1 MKLDVVRTQFG
12 ADATNSLLFIDGVFE
27 CYGLEDE
34 IRDVKVYAESAIPL
48 GEYEIK
54 FRTVGGF
61 HTRTKARYDS
71 KYGEG
76 WHLGMLELQDVPN
89 FEFIL
94 VHSGNTDEST
104 AGCYL
109 VGNTQQDLDVS
120 KDGFIGSSRVA
131 YEKMYPKVRDALVA
145 GDKVTIKYSNINLN
159 EIIQEV
165 VSQGIDNKAGATYM
179 NPADV
184 QEKLQ
189 EISGEI
195 QVLTAMLKGR
205 LIN

>member
-1 MKLDVVRTQFG
+1 
-12 ADATNSLLFIDGVFE
+12 
-27 CYGLEDE
+27 
-34 IRDVKVYAESAIPL
+34 
-48 GEYEIK
+48 
-54 FRTVGGF
+54 
-61 HTRTKARYDS
+61 
-71 KYGEG
+71 
-76 WHLGMLELQDVPN
+76 MLELQDVPN

-145 GDKVTIKYSNINLN
+145 GEKVTIKYSNVNL
-159 EIIQEV
+159 EQPL
-165 VSQGIDNKAGATYM
+165 SNKSGPEYM
-179 NPADV
+179 NPSDV
-184 QEKLQ
+184 HEKLQ

-205 LIN
+205 IIN

>member
-12 ADATNSLLFIDGVFE
+12 ADATNSLLFIDGEFE

-61 HTRTKARYDS
+61 HTRTKARYDA

-120 KDGFIGSSRVA
+120 KDGFIGSSRTA

-145 GDKVTIKYSNINLN
+145 GEKVTIKYSNVNLK
-159 EIIQEV
+159 ESI
-165 VSQGIDNKAGATYM
+165 SNKSGSTYM

>member
-34 IRDVKVYAESAIPL
+34 IRDEKVYSETAIPL

-145 GDKVTIKYSNINLN
+145 GEKVTIKYSNVNLN
-159 EIIQEV
+159 DIIKEV
-165 VSQGIDNKAGATYM
+165 VSEPLSNKSGPEYM
-179 NPADV
+179 NPSDV
-184 QEKLQ
+184 HEKLQ

>member
-12 ADATNSLLFIDGVFE
+12 ADATNSLLFIDGEFE

-104 AGCYL
+104 MGCYL

-145 GDKVTIKYSNINLN
+145 GKKVTIKYSNINLN
-159 EIIQEV
+159 EIIEEV
-165 VSQGIDNKAGATYM
+165 VSEGIDNKSGPTYM

>member
-61 HTRTKARYDS
+61 HTRTKSRYDS

-145 GDKVTIKYSNINLN
+145 GEKVTIKYSNINLN

-165 VSQGIDNKAGATYM
+165 VSEGIDNKTGATYM

>member
-12 ADATNSLLFIDGVFE
+12 ADATNSLLFIDGEFE

-34 IRDVKVYAESAIPL
+34 VRDVKVYAETAVPL

-61 HTRTKARYDS
+61 HTRTKSRYDS

-104 AGCYL
+104 MGCYL

-145 GDKVTIKYSNINLN
+145 GEKVTIKYSNINLN
-159 EIIQEV
+159 DIIQEV
-165 VSQGIDNKAGATYM
+165 VSEGIDNKAGATYM

>member
-12 ADATNSLLFIDGVFE
+12 EDATNSLLFIDDVFE

-34 IRDVKVYAESAIPL
+34 VRDKKVYSETAIPL

-61 HTRTKARYDS
+61 HTRTKSRYDS

-120 KDGFIGSSRVA
+120 KDGFIGSSRTA

-145 GDKVTIKYSNINLN
+145 GDKVTIKYSNVNLK
-159 EIIQEV
+159 ESI
-165 VSQGIDNKAGATYM
+165 SNKSGSTYM

>member
-12 ADATNSLLFIDGVFE
+12 EDATNSLLFIDGVFE

-34 IRDVKVYAESAIPL
+34 VRDVKVYAETAVPL

-159 EIIQEV
+159 EIIEEV
-165 VSQGIDNKAGATYM
+165 VSQGINNKSGPTYM

>member
-12 ADATNSLLFIDGVFE
+12 ADATNSLLFIDGEFE

-165 VSQGIDNKAGATYM
+165 VSGEIDNKSGSTYM

-184 QEKLQ
+184 HEKLQ

>member
-12 ADATNSLLFIDGVFE
+12 ADATNSLLFIDGEFE

-159 EIIQEV
+159 EIIEEV
-165 VSQGIDNKAGATYM
+165 VSAEIDNKSGSTYM

-184 QEKLQ
+184 HEKLQ

>member
-34 IRDVKVYAESAIPL
+34 IRDEKVYSETAIPL

-145 GDKVTIKYSNINLN
+145 GEIVTIKYSNINLN
-159 EIIQEV
+159 EIIEEV
-165 VSQGIDNKAGATYM
+165 VSQGINNKSGPTYM

>member
-12 ADATNSLLFIDGVFE
+12 EDATNSLLFIDGVFE

-34 IRDVKVYAESAIPL
+34 VRDVKVYAETAVPL

-104 AGCYL
+104 MGCYL
-109 VGNTQQDLDVS
+109 VGNTQQDLETQYFTV
-120 KDGFIGSSRVA
+120 
-131 YEKMYPKVRDALVA
+131 
-145 GDKVTIKYSNINLN
+145 N
-159 EIIQEV
+159 
-165 VSQGIDNKAGATYM
+165 
-179 NPADV
+179 
-184 QEKLQ
+184 
-189 EISGEI
+189 
-195 QVLTAMLKGR
+195 TAHTHQ
-205 LIN
+205 

>member
-61 HTRTKARYDS
+61 HTRTKSRYDS

-145 GDKVTIKYSNINLN
+145 GEKVTIKYSNINLN
-159 EIIQEV
+159 DIIQEV
-165 VSQGIDNKAGATYM
+165 VSEGIDNKTGATYM

>member
-12 ADATNSLLFIDGVFE
+12 ADATNSLLFIDGEFE

-34 IRDVKVYAESAIPL
+34 VRDVKVYAETAVPL

-61 HTRTKARYDS
+61 HTRTKSRYDS

-145 GDKVTIKYSNINLN
+145 GEKVTIKYSNINLN
-159 EIIQEV
+159 DIIQEV
-165 VSQGIDNKAGATYM
+165 VSEGIDNKAGATYM